1 MECTGGGL
9 GGHGYSSV
17 TPIELERMLVIVG
30 LGYLETPSLDA
41 TASYLEPST
50 TILQELDSALF
61 ANSSTNDM
69 QELESNT

>member
-1 MECTGGGL
+1 MECTYCGL

-30 LGYLETPSLDA
+30 LGYLE
-41 TASYLEPST
+41 PST
-50 TILQELDSALF
+50 TILHELDCALF

-69 QELESNT
+69 